1 MSKSTTK
8 PKPTAIV
15 MLTLDEAIHERVLA
29 VFQKRARVVSKVN
42 LIMSR
47 SRQQMVDS
55 IPKAEIFFGWRL
67 SENYY
72 NQAQNLRWIHLPSAG
87 IDGALPSAVFNSEIQ
102 VTCSKGLHQDPMA
115 ETAFAM
121 ILSLTRGLHHARDL
135 QKETRWAFDIVS
147 HNAGTLVGKT
157 LGIIGAGHI
166 GQAIAKRAKPFGL
179 KVIGINQSGRKVSG
193 FAEIRSLSNLTWLLK
208 QSDIIVLTLPLTDK
222 SRDLIGPRQF
232 AQMKDNAILIN
243 IARGR
248 IVNQD
253 ALMSAILDGKLGGAG
268 LDVFAEEPLPVDSPL
283 WTMPNVIITPH
294 IGGVV
299 PDLYEK
305 VTNFFIDN
313 LDRYLAGKQ
322 LQGIVNKQKGY

>member
-1 MSKSTTK
+1 MSKSTNK
-8 PKPTAIV
+8 SKPTAIV
-15 MLTLDEAIHERVLA
+15 MLTLDEAIHDRVMA
-29 VFQKRARVVSKVN
+29 VTKKRARVVSKVN

-47 SRQQMVDS
+47 SRLEMVEA
-55 IPKAEIFFGWRL
+55 IPEAEIFFGWRL

-72 NQAQNLRWIHLPSAG
+72 NQAKNLRWIHLPSAG
-87 IDGALPSAVFNSEIQ
+87 IDGALPPAVFNSEIQ

-135 QKETRWAFDIVS
+135 QKENRWAFDIVS
-147 HNAGTLVGKT
+147 HNANTLVGKT
-157 LGIIGAGHI
+157 LGIVGAGHI
-166 GQAIAKRAKPFGL
+166 GQAIAKRAKAFGL
-179 KVIGINQSGRKVSG
+179 KVIGLNQSGRRVAG
-193 FAEIRSLSNLTWLLK
+193 FAETRSLSSLSWLLK

-222 SRDLIGPRQF
+222 SKNLIGSRQF
-232 AQMKDNAILIN
+232 AQMKDNAIIIN

-248 IVNQD
+248 IVDQD
-253 ALMSAILDGKLGGAG
+253 ALMNAILDGRLGGAG
-268 LDVFAEEPLPVDSPL
+268 LDVFTEEPLPVDSPL
-283 WTMPNVIITPH
+283 WTMPNVLITPH

-305 VTNFFIDN
+305 VTNLFIDN
-313 LDRYLAGKQ
+313 LDRYLAGKS

>member
-8 PKPTAIV
+8 SKPTAIV
-15 MLTLDEAIHERVLA
+15 MLTLDEAIHERVMA
-29 VFQKRARVVSKVN
+29 VFHKREKVVSKVN

-47 SRQQMVDS
+47 SRQQMVEAMPS
-55 IPKAEIFFGWRL
+55 AEIFFGWRL

-72 NQAQNLRWIHLPSAG
+72 NQAQNLRWIHLASAG
-87 IDGALPSAVFNSEIQ
+87 IDGALPSAVFQSDIQ
-102 VTCSKGLHQDPMA
+102 ITCSKGLHQDPMA

-135 QKETRWAFDIVS
+135 QKENRWAFDIVS

-157 LGIIGAGHI
+157 LGIIGAGNI
-166 GQAIAKRAKPFGL
+166 GQAIAKRAKAFGL
-179 KVIGINQSGRKVSG
+179 KVVGINQSGRKVSG
-193 FAEIRSLSNLTWLLK
+193 FTEIRSMSNLSWLLK
-208 QSDIIVLTLPLTDK
+208 LSDIIVLTLPLTDK
-222 SRDLIGPRQF
+222 SRNLIGPRQF
-232 AQMKDNAILIN
+232 AQMKDNALLIN

-248 IVNQD
+248 IVNQE

-268 LDVFAEEPLPVDSPL
+268 LDVFTEEPLPEDSPL

-305 VTNFFIDN
+305 VTNLFIEN
-313 LDRYLAGKQ
+313 LGRYLAGKP